1 VSRAKRLWLTVLTV
15 CAAPAACPADE
26 VRLKNGDRITGTVV
40 EASGGKLKVSTAAA
54 GDLTVDMKEVQ
65 TFSTDEPVEIRMKD
79 GTVVRTR
86 VGPSESAGA
95 VNAGGETDVT
105 LASIK
110 SVSSKGPRWTGAV
123 VVGGLLTRGN
133 SNTESLNVA
142 VEASRRGRDDRISA
156 NAGYTYSRQADP
168 NGPGKTTT
176 ADNWFAAGKY
186 DYYFTEKFYGFAAL
200 RVEHDT
206 IAQLDVRVT
215 PSVGVGYQ
223 WVESPDFNFATEAGL
238 AWVYEDYATGG
249 TDDHV
254 AARLAYHVDKNY
266 NDKVSLRHNL
276 EYLPSLEDLSDFNL
290 NADGGIRTT
299 LTKTMFA
306 ELKVEWRYDATPA
319 PDAHKND
326 LRYLLGVGWTF

>member
-1 VSRAKRLWLTVLTV
+1 VSVAKRPWLVLLTV
-15 CAAPAACPADE
+15 CAVPALGFADE
-26 VRLKNGDRITGTVV
+26 VRLRNGDRITGKVV

-54 GDLTVDMKEVQ
+54 GDLTLDLKEVQ
-65 TFSTDEPVEIRMKD
+65 TFGTDEPVEVRLKD
-79 GTVVRTR
+79 GTITRTR
-86 VGPSESAGA
+86 VLPSESAGA
-95 VNAGGETDVT
+95 INTGGEADVT
-105 LASIK
+105 LASVK
-110 SVSSKGPRWTGAV
+110 SVSSQEPHWTGAV

-133 SNTESLNVA
+133 SNTESLNVS

-156 NAGYTYSRQADP
+156 NAGYIYSRQADP

-206 IAQLDVRVT
+206 IAELDLRVT

-249 TDDHV
+249 TDSHA
-254 AARLAYHVDKNY
+254 AARLAYHVDKKF

-276 EYLPSLEDLSDFNL
+276 EYLPSLEDLSDFNV
-290 NADGGIRTT
+290 NADGGVRTT

-326 LRYLLGVGWTF
+326 LRYTLGVGWTF

>member
-1 VSRAKRLWLTVLTV
+1 VFRANRLWPVLLSV
-15 CAAPAACPADE
+15 CAVPAVCLADE
-26 VRLKNGDRITGTVV
+26 VRLTNGDRITGKVV
-40 EASGGKLKVSTAAA
+40 EASGGKLKVETAAA
-54 GDLTVDMKEVQ
+54 GDLTIDLKDVQ
-65 TFSTDEPVEIRMKD
+65 TFSTDEPVEVRLKD
-79 GTVVRTR
+79 GTTTRTR
-86 VGPSESAGA
+86 VGASESAGA
-95 VNAGGETDVT
+95 ISTGGETDVT
-105 LASIK
+105 LSSVK
-110 SVSSKGPRWTGAV
+110 SVSSQEPHWTGAV

-133 SNTESLNVA
+133 SNTESLNVS

-156 NAGYTYSRQADP
+156 NAGYIFSRQADP

-206 IAQLDVRVT
+206 IAELDVRVT

-249 TDDHV
+249 TDDHF
-254 AARLAYHVDKNY
+254 AARLAYHVDKKF
-266 NDKVSLRHNL
+266 NDKVSVRHNL
-276 EYLPSLEDLSDFNL
+276 EYLPSLEDISDYNL
-290 NADGGIRTT
+290 NADAGIRAS

-306 ELKVEWRYDATPA
+306 EFKFEWRYDATPA
-319 PDAHKND
+319 PDAANND
-326 LRYLLGVGWTF
+326 LRYLLGVGWSF